1 MEPAQVQATVAQH
14 MSQLQTLVTTGQMT
28 PQQAMARYNA
38 LQQALQAYHAE
49 RAASGAASGAA
60 PGAPSPVPGGAPGVR
75 PWPAAAPGGAPP
87 QAPSWTGAPTPAP
100 EAAAA
105 KPGTPGAPEAG
116 KPPMPPGVPT
126 VEQLHANPAA
136 QQALQLIQ
144 RGGLN
149 PTQYSIAL
157 AIVRS
162 ALGQAPGAA
171 PGAAA
176 PAAPGAGATAGCA
189 AAPAHGPTDAS
200 PAARAASVSTPPV
213 ATPPVAP
220 DTRASPRASA
230 PPAAPPA
237 RDTTYEIAY
246 LPWHTRLGTYGGRD
260 LDRIDRELVPRL
272 AAYTQPRSVHELGT
286 VDVHALTMSLE
297 SGLAHEVAYALNT
310 LLILSAGVQA
320 PPTFSVPLA
329 ACDRLLD
336 VLLDVL
342 LEHAFARP
350 AADVLADVARA
361 EEARDAEALQAAGVL
376 CEAMP
381 TYCTSIELALQDAA
395 ALRTFRRT
403 APPPHTPAGAAQRA
417 ERDADRRVSV
427 ALTTLVVL
435 RNVSC
440 DARWWDGDAAP
451 PAATEALGV
460 FSLAEVL
467 QIRKDVLTIVLGV
480 AGEALDLQTHAPLT
494 AATLLDVQRFF
505 VLDADEFEARYG
517 ASPLTLERLAA
528 GRDAGGVNVQALM
541 YQVPH
546 HARLALQA
554 LSCFALPDANR
565 EVLAQLVP
573 STVLV
578 QLAHA
583 LVAMMPV
590 DLADF
595 RRLSSASRLEYVET
609 AATCLFNVV
618 YLAPPA
624 VKYALRDAPGVPR
637 ALFRAA
643 RRLLQSAPDYARN
656 PYGVLCRRLIETLA
670 LLSEGEDVFGS
681 APLQGMYWP
690 APGDRDTHAP
700 PGDTSR
706 RRMRSGLLVEEDD
719 AVLDLLIRTPS
730 VEASVADELLALV
743 SVP

>member
-1 MEPAQVQATVAQH
+1 
-14 MSQLQTLVTTGQMT
+14 
-28 PQQAMARYNA
+28 
-38 LQQALQAYHAE
+38 
-49 RAASGAASGAA
+49 
-60 PGAPSPVPGGAPGVR
+60 
-75 PWPAAAPGGAPP
+75 
-87 QAPSWTGAPTPAP
+87 
-100 EAAAA
+100 
-105 KPGTPGAPEAG
+105 
-116 KPPMPPGVPT
+116 
-126 VEQLHANPAA
+126 
-136 QQALQLIQ
+136 
-144 RGGLN
+144 
-149 PTQYSIAL
+149 
-157 AIVRS
+157 
-162 ALGQAPGAA
+162 
-171 PGAAA
+171 
-176 PAAPGAGATAGCA
+176 
-189 AAPAHGPTDAS
+189 
-200 PAARAASVSTPPV
+200 
-213 ATPPVAP
+213 
-220 DTRASPRASA
+220 
-230 PPAAPPA
+230 
-237 RDTTYEIAY
+237 
-246 LPWHTRLGTYGGRD
+246 
-260 LDRIDRELVPRL
+260 
-272 AAYTQPRSVHELGT
+272 
-286 VDVHALTMSLE
+286 
-297 SGLAHEVAYALNT
+297 
-310 LLILSAGVQA
+310 
-320 PPTFSVPLA
+320 
-329 ACDRLLD
+329 
-336 VLLDVL
+336 
-342 LEHAFARP
+342 
-350 AADVLADVARA
+350 
-361 EEARDAEALQAAGVL
+361 
-376 CEAMP
+376 MP

-435 RNVSC
+435 RNVSVMADNAAFLAQHPRFLRVVAALARAAQC

-643 RRLLQSAPDYARN
+643 RRLLQSAPDYSRN